1 MIKIT
6 LPDGTVLQFK
16 EVVTP
21 RMISEKIGPRLAKE
35 ALAAHINGRL
45 TDISAVIDKDAQVD
59 IVTAK
64 NDPQESL
71 ELIRHSCAHV
81 MADAICRLFPQA
93 KLVYGPTVENGFY
106 YDIDLDRPITPDD
119 FSAIEEEMRK
129 IIAADQPFVRY
140 EMTREQA
147 MAKLQ
152 QEGNRYKIEN
162 AQRAKGDTLSFYTIG
177 QPGDGV
183 FEDLCLGPHVGSTGK
198 IPAFKLMSVAGAYFH
213 GDAREKMLQR
223 IYGTA
228 FADDKQLKEYL
239 DRLEEAKRRDHR
251 LLGRQLDLFSFH
263 DEGPGFPFLHP
274 KGMIIWNEM
283 LKYWHELHDA
293 AGYQEI
299 RTPVILNES
308 LWHQSGHWDNY
319 RENMYFSQIDEINYA
334 IKPMN
339 CPGGCLVYK
348 TRKHSYRELPI
359 RMAELGMVHR
369 REASGVMH
377 GLLRVRQFTQ
387 DDAHVYCTTEQI
399 EEEVIAIIK
408 LIFET
413 YRTFGM
419 TDWHLE
425 LSTMPEKHIGSVEI
439 WDKAT
444 DALKGALQ
452 TMKVHYALNPGD
464 GAFYGPKI
472 DFHVSDCLQRSWQ
485 LGTIQLDFSMPE
497 RFDLTYTDRENREQ
511 RPVMIHRAVLGAMER
526 FLGIMIEHY
535 GGAFPLWLAPE
546 QVRVMPI
553 SEKTNDY
560 GDKVWA
566 RLQQVKLRCGIDRAD
581 DKINAKI
588 KRAHEEKIPYML
600 ILGPKEAQTDCVTAR
615 IRGQERQK
623 TMTIDDFIER
633 VAQEHQSRSL
643 TLGLE

>member
-1 MIKIT
+1 MIA
-6 LPDGTVLQFK
+6 Q
-16 EVVTP
+16 
-21 RMISEKIGPRLAKE
+21 KIGPRLAKE
-35 ALAAHINGRL
+35 ALAAHIDGRL
-45 TDISAVIDKDAQVD
+45 SDLEAVIEKDAQVD
-59 IVTAK
+59 IVTAR
-64 NDPQESL
+64 NDPHTSL
-71 ELIRHSCAHV
+71 ELLRHSCAHV
-81 MADAICRLFPQA
+81 MADAICRLFPQTE
-93 KLVYGPTVENGFY
+93 LVYGPTVENGFY

-119 FSAIEEEMRK
+119 FPAIEDEMRK
-129 IIAADQPFVRY
+129 IIAADKPFVRY
-140 EMTREQA
+140 EMSRPEA
-147 MAKLQ
+147 LAKLQ

-162 AQRAKGDTLSFYTIG
+162 AQRAKGDTISFYTIG

-183 FEDLCLGPHVGSTGK
+183 FEDLCLGPHVSRTGK
-198 IPAFKLMSVAGAYFH
+198 ISAFKLMSVAGAYFH

-228 FADDKQLKEYL
+228 FTDEKQLNEYMS
-239 DRLEEAKRRDHR
+239 RLEEAKRRDHR

-319 RENMYFSQIDEINYA
+319 RENMYFSKIDEVNYA

-408 LIFET
+408 LIFQT
-413 YRTFGM
+413 YSTFGM
-419 TDWHLE
+419 TDWRLE
-425 LSTMPEKHIGSVEI
+425 LSTMPEKHIGAVEI

-452 TMKVHYALNPGD
+452 TMKVEYALNPGD

-497 RFDLTYTDRENREQ
+497 RFDLTYADRDNHEQ

-553 SEKTNDY
+553 SEKTNVF
-560 GDKVWA
+560 GDKVLA
-566 RLQQVKLRCGIDRAD
+566 RLQQARLRCSIDRAD

-600 ILGPKEAQTDCVTAR
+600 ILGPKEAESDCVTIR
-615 IRGQERQK
+615 IRGQEQQK
-623 TMTIDDFIER
+623 TLTIDDFIER
-633 VAQEHQSRSL
+633 AAKEYLSRSL
-643 TLGLE
+643 ALGLE